1 MNAVYEN
8 GKILLSADA
17 SIFNLAQTLECG
29 QCFRWECAEDGAWHG
44 VSSGKALRVRQTEQQ
59 IIFEGTTEEEFQ
71 TFWSNY
77 FDLNTD
83 YERIHKKLCERNAA
97 LRLAA
102 VSASGLRILRQE
114 PWETL
119 CSFILSQNNNI
130 PRIKKIIETLCSCF
144 GEKLPGGEYSFPSAE
159 VIAELSEEDLSPI
172 KCGFRSKYLLDA
184 AKKIAEGKFD
194 LHAIEMMPTE
204 EARKMLTM
212 LRGVGPKVAE
222 CVLLYGF
229 HRLEAFPVDVWMTRA
244 MTGLFPGESPDSF
257 GEYAGIAQQYIYY
270 YSRLHPELFSG
281 DAPETSTSKEI
292 GALS

>member
-1 MNAVYEN
+1 MNYISEGGNIIV
-8 GKILLSADA
+8 
-17 SIFNLAQTLECG
+17 SIEPSLFDLTQTLSCG
-29 QCFRWECAEDGAWHG
+29 QCFRWTRSNGAWKG
-44 VSSGKALRVRQTEQQ
+44 IACGKELSVRQTETHL
-59 IIFEGTTEEEFQ
+59 IFEGASEADFLSVWT
-71 TFWSNY
+71 NY
-77 FDLNTD
+77 FDLDTD
-83 YERIHKKLCERNAA
+83 YGRIHRKLCERNAT

-102 VSASGLRILRQE
+102 ASASGLRILRQE

-130 PRIKKIIETLCSCF
+130 PRIKKIIETLCTCF
-144 GEKLPGGEYSFPSAE
+144 GERLPGGGFSFPSAE
-159 VIAELSEEDLSPI
+159 VISELNEEDLSPI

-184 AKKIAEGKFD
+184 ARKIAEGKFD
-194 LHAIEMMPTE
+194 LDEIGSLPTD
-204 EARKMLTM
+204 EARKMLMM

-229 HRLEAFPVDVWMTRA
+229 HRLEAFPVDVWMARA

-281 DAPETSTSKEI
+281 EGLDSINKED
-292 GALS
+292 GFENA